1 MNLKRNLL
9 RNSLLYALIDKEVLG
24 KRDPVALAGTMARLP
39 IGMVQFRDKISSKK
53 DIFVSCVKLS
63 RVFTGAKTLFIIND
77 HIDIAQCIPCQGVH
91 IGQDDLPIKIARK
104 LIGKDKLIGRSC
116 HSIAQ
121 ALCAQDEG
129 ADYISLGPIFATPT
143 KPQYRAVGLALIR
156 ACAKKIQIPFFA
168 IGGLTLRNL
177 KQVRSAGAKRVA
189 VCRAVLDAQNISETV
204 KEFDRLLRQ

>member
-9 RNSLLYALIDKEVLG
+9 RTSLLYALIDKEALG
-24 KRDPVALAGTMARLP
+24 KKNAVAVARKMARLP

-53 DIFVSCVKLS
+53 DIFASCLKLNS
-63 RVFTGAKTLFIIND
+63 VFKETKALFIIND

-91 IGQDDLPIKIARK
+91 IGQDDLPVKIARK

-116 HSIAQ
+116 HSLPQ

-143 KPQYRAVGLALIR
+143 KPQYRPVGLELIR
-156 ACAKKIQIPFFA
+156 ACAKKIRIPFFA
-168 IGGLTLRNL
+168 IGGLSLQNVKQLRC
-177 KQVRSAGAKRVA
+177 AGAKRIA
-189 VCRAVLDAQNISETV
+189 VCRAVLDAQNISYTV
-204 KEFDRLLRQ
+204 KEFNRLLRQ